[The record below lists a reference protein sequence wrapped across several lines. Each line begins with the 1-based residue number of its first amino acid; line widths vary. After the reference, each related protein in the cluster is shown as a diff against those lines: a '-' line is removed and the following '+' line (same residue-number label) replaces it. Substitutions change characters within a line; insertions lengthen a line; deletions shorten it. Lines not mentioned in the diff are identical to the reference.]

1 MNTANYVSEIV
12 DGLAMVNRREGF
24 AQLFVVL
31 LRELAKGTAV
41 SRQTL
46 STALGWSAGRV
57 NAMLDGM
64 PDIEYDDRGHI
75 AG

>member
-31 LRELAKGTAV
+31 LR
-41 SRQTL
+41 
-46 STALGWSAGRV
+46 
-57 NAMLDGM
+57 
-64 PDIEYDDRGHI
+64 
-75 AG
+75 